1 MPAKGEES
9 VERYDVVFVG
19 GGPIGLASAWRAAQR
34 GLRVVVLERD
44 RVGSGAASVAAGRL
58 APTTEAD
65 FGEEE
70 LLRLNLDS
78 LRAYPSFVEEL
89 EAETGVEVDFLACG
103 TLSVAL
109 DRDGVEELRRV
120 QRLYERLALG
130 AEWLLPSEV
139 RALEP
144 GLTPGLAAGLH
155 VPEEYAVDPRKL
167 VAALAAAL
175 GDRVVEGADV
185 TAALLEG
192 DRIVGVETS
201 RGRRFHADTVVA
213 AAGAWGAPWL
223 PEGARPPVRPV
234 KGEVL
239 ILRGAAPTIARN
251 LRSVGA
257 QSVYLV
263 PRGDGRV
270 VVGATSLER
279 GFDATVTAGGVL
291 ELLREAYRLVPEVA
305 ELELLEARTSFRPA
319 SPDNRPIVGPGA
331 LEGLV
336 LATGHY
342 RNGIL
347 LTPATAVAVADLL
360 AGVAA

>member
-1 MPAKGEES
+1 VGKN
-9 VERYDVVFVG
+9 DVVVVG

-34 GLRVVVLERD
+34 GLQVVVLERD

-58 APTTEAD
+58 APATEAD
-65 FGEEE
+65 YGEEE

-78 LRAYPSFVEEL
+78 LHLYPSFVEQL
-89 EAETGVEVDFLACG
+89 EAATGHDVDFRVCG

-120 QRLYERLALG
+120 QQLYGRLGLE
-130 AEWLLPSEV
+130 AEWLLPSEA
-139 RALEP
+139 RRLEP
-144 GLTPGLAAGLH
+144 GVAPGLAAGLH
-155 VPEEYAVDPRKL
+155 VPGEAAIDPRKL

-175 GDRVVEGADV
+175 GDRVVEGAEV
-185 TAALLEG
+185 ARALVEDG
-192 DRIVGVETS
+192 RMVGVET
-201 RGRRFHADTVVA
+201 RDGRAFHADRVVV

-223 PEGARPPVRPV
+223 PDPPAVRPV

-239 ILRGAAPTIARN
+239 ILRGPEPLVSRMV
-251 LRSVGA
+251 RSVGA

-263 PRGDGRV
+263 PRGDGRL
-270 VVGATSLER
+270 VVGATLLER
-279 GFDATVTAGGVL
+279 GFDGAVTAGGVL
-291 ELLREAYRLVPEVA
+291 ELLRDAYRLLPEIA
-305 ELELLEARTSFRPA
+305 ELELLEARASFRPGTD
-319 SPDNRPIVGPGA
+319 DNRPIVGPGA

-347 LTPATAVAVADLL
+347 LTPATADAVADLL
-360 AGVAA
+360 TGARV

>member
-1 MPAKGEES
+1 M
-9 VERYDVVFVG
+9 ERYDVVVVG
-19 GGPIGLASAWRAAQR
+19 GGPIGLACAWRSAQR
-34 GLRVVVLERD
+34 GLRVIVLERD

-70 LLRLNLDS
+70 LVRQNLAS
-78 LRAYPSFVEEL
+78 LRAYPAFVAEL
-89 EAETGVEVDFLACG
+89 EAESGMEVGLLQCG

-109 DRDGVEELRRV
+109 DRDGVEELRRAEG
-120 QRLYERLALG
+120 LYERLGL
-130 AEWLLPSEV
+130 ETERLLPSEV
-139 RALEP
+139 RQLEP
-144 GLTPGLAAGLH
+144 GIAPGVAAGLH
-155 VPEEYAVDPRKL
+155 VPGELAVDPRRL
-167 VAALAAAL
+167 VQALASL
-175 GDRVVEGADV
+175 VQVVEHAEV
-185 TAALLEG
+185 TGALLDGE
-192 DRIVGVETS
+192 RIVGVRS
-201 RGRRFHADTVVA
+201 RRGEFHAEQVVI

-223 PEGARPPVRPV
+223 GEAAPPVRPV

-239 ILRGAAPTIARN
+239 MLRGAVDVLSRN

-279 GFDATVTAGGVL
+279 GFDASVTAGGVH
-291 ELLREAYRLVPEVA
+291 ELLRDAYRLLPEVA
-305 ELELLEARTSFRPA
+305 ELELVEARASFRPGT
-319 SPDNRPIVGPGA
+319 PDNRPIVGRGA

-347 LTPATAVAVADLL
+347 LTPLTAATVADLL

>member
-1 MPAKGEES
+1 
-9 VERYDVVFVG
+9 VERYDVVVVG
-19 GGPIGLASAWRAAQR
+19 GGPIGLACAWRARQR
-34 GLRVVVLERD
+34 GLDAVVLERD
-44 RVGSGAASVAAGRL
+44 RAGAGAASVAAGRL

-78 LRAYPSFVEEL
+78 LKAYPSFVAEL
-89 EAETGVEVDFLACG
+89 EAETGVEVGLLSCG

-120 QRLYERLALG
+120 ERLYGQLGLEAER
-130 AEWLLPSEV
+130 LLPSEA
-139 RALEP
+139 RRLEP
-144 GLTPGLAAGLH
+144 GLAPAVAAGLL
-155 VPEEYAVDPRKL
+155 VPGELAVDPRRL
-167 VAALAAAL
+167 VQALAAAVP
-175 GDRVVEGADV
+175 VVEGAEA

-192 DRIVGVETS
+192 DRIVGVRTS
-201 RGRRFHADTVVA
+201 AGDFHGERVVVA
-213 AAGAWGAPWL
+213 CGAWGAPWL
-223 PEGARPPVRPV
+223 PERARPHVRPV

-239 ILRGAAPTIARN
+239 ILRGPDDVLRRS

-257 QSVYLV
+257 HHVYLV
-263 PRGDGRV
+263 PRGDGRI

-291 ELLREAYRLVPEVA
+291 ELLREAYRVLPEVA
-305 ELELLEARTSFRPA
+305 ELELLEARASFRPGTE
-319 SPDNRPIVGPGA
+319 DNRPLVGRGA

-347 LTPATAVAVADLL
+347 LTPLTAEAVADLL
-360 AGVAA
+360 VGVAA

>member
-1 MPAKGEES
+1 
-9 VERYDVVFVG
+9 VERYDVVIVG

-78 LRAYPSFVEEL
+78 LRGYPAFVAEL
-89 EAETGVEVDFLACG
+89 EAETGLDVGYLACG

-120 QRLYERLALG
+120 QGLYERLGLT
-130 AEWLLPSEV
+130 AEWLLPSEA
-139 RALEP
+139 RRLEP
-144 GLTPGLAAGLH
+144 GVAPGVAAGLH
-155 VPEEYAVDPRKL
+155 VPDEAAVDPRRL

-175 GDRVVEGADV
+175 GDRVVEGAEV
-185 TAALLEG
+185 TRALLESE
-192 DRIVGVETS
+192 RIVGVETAD
-201 RGRRFHADTVVA
+201 GRRFHADRVVA

-223 PEGARPPVRPV
+223 PEGPPVRPV

-239 ILRGAAPTIARN
+239 VLRGAEPLLTRN

-263 PRGDGRV
+263 PRGDGRI

-279 GFDATVTAGGVL
+279 GFDPTVTAGGVL
-291 ELLREAYRLVPEVA
+291 ELLRDAYRLLPEIA
-305 ELELLEARTSFRPA
+305 ELELLEARASFRPGT
-319 SPDNRPIVGPGA
+319 PDNRPIVGPGP

-347 LTPATAVAVADLL
+347 LTPATADLVAGLL
-360 AGVAA
+360 AGAPV